1 MSFFLI
7 GDTLVEGHFSSQA
20 LSITSMLTTFHKLP
34 TCELFSKKKKKKKT
48 YVVELADFDQLK
60 FLKFSFIF
68 LVFVC

>member
-34 TCELFSKKKKKKKT
+34 TCELFSKKKKT